1 MRNISSY
8 EKSLCFL
15 EIWILRVKLAIW
27 KKIIIILSRSTVC
40 SWSAGLRPTPHRLL
54 RSVVIA
60 NPTVG
65 MRLQV
70 YCFALIIIYVF
81 SRNLNYNQYLKYW
94 SNMLKKLKVLLC
106 CLLGPKKKQK
116 QLKGVV
122 SMWVLFD
129 HDFFFCLT
137 SCYKHWTIVIDE
149 LCIYICHL

>member
-54 RSVVIA
+54 RSAVIA

-106 CLLGPKKKQK
+106 CLLGPKKKKKTQRCSFNV
-116 QLKGVV
+116 GFIW
-122 SMWVLFD
+122 SWFFFLFD
-129 HDFFFCLT
+129 FML
-137 SCYKHWTIVIDE
+137 
-149 LCIYICHL
+149 